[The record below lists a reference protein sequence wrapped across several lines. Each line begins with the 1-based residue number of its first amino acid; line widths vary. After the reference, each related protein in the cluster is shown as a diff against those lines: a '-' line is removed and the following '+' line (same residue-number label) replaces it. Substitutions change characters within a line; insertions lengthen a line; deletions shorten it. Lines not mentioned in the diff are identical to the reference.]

1 MRKTVGKIIAVVL
14 IIAVSM
20 ETFMVD
26 SGVVRAKTQ
35 DVFPDQDVFLTEDGW
50 YYCYENYNVI
60 VDLGGEEYKEY
71 EGIKICGYDGE
82 EKELKVPEKI
92 DGKVV
97 WAIDTNAFWQSDIQ
111 SISLPEN
118 LIDIGVM
125 AFNDCKKLERV
136 TIYECEEK
144 LNYVDKGYVS
154 ASAFSGCES
163 LEEITLPKQIQW
175 IGMQAFEHCYNLKEI
190 VIPEGVE
197 RIGQMA
203 FQHCRSLESIQF
215 PDSLETIEY
224 IAFIGCKSLKS
235 VELPKNLK
243 TVGQSIM
250 KDCTSLERIEIP
262 GSLKVINECA
272 FSGCT
277 ALKEVVILSGT
288 QEITNLSFENCASL
302 ERIVIPPTV
311 RRIDTTAF
319 EGCGDVTIYTTYG
332 TYAQNYAANNEVSYV
347 PEEHVGDVYTA
358 QEDWQYK
365 IIEDGV
371 ELVYYAGTASQVS
384 IPATLDGKPVT
395 SIGDI
400 AFFPWDSG
408 ENTTLKELIIPEGI
422 KNIGESAFENCCGL
436 EELILP
442 FSLET
447 IGDKAF
453 YNCKN
458 LESIAIQKNVTKIG
472 KETFGNCEKLTI
484 YGVDYTYPISY
495 ARKNNISYVASRNPD
510 YDYDDDQEDDVTVT
524 PAITGGAVSPA
535 EPTDQVTG
543 TPAAEPTGQV
553 TGTPTATPT
562 GQVTGAPTGTPTA
575 SLTEQVTPTVK
586 PTGQVTGTPT
596 AIPTGQ
602 VTGTPTAT
610 PTGQITK
617 IPTRPTVKPTVKITA
632 TPTPVKVPKVQKVSG
647 LKVSARKKAL
657 TVSWKKLSNITGYQ
671 LQVSTR
677 KNFKGA
683 KTITLSKS
691 KVKYTAKKLKAK
703 KKYYIRI
710 RGYKT
715 YKSTGGKNAKAYGSW
730 KTVSKKT
737 K

>member
-35 DVFPDQDVFLTEDGW
+35 DVFPDQEVFLTEDGW

-224 IAFIGCKSLKS
+224 IAFIGCRSLKS

-250 KDCTSLERIEIP
+250 KNCTSLERIEIP
-262 GSLKVINECA
+262 GSLKVIDECA

-288 QEITNLSFENCASL
+288 QEITNLSFENCTSL

-311 RRIDTTAF
+311 RKIDTTAF

-384 IPATLDGKPVT
+384 IPATLDGKQVT

-400 AFFPWDSG
+400 AFFPWDSR
-408 ENTTLKELIIPEGI
+408 ENTTLKEFMIPEGI
-422 KNIGESAFENCCGL
+422 KNIGESGFENCCGL

-447 IGDKAF
+447 IGDKVF

-524 PAITGGAVSPA
+524 PAITGGVVSPA
-535 EPTDQVTG
+535 EPTEWV
-543 TPAAEPTGQV
+543 
-553 TGTPTATPT
+553 
-562 GQVTGAPTGTPTA
+562 
-575 SLTEQVTPTVK
+575 
-586 PTGQVTGTPT
+586 
-596 AIPTGQ
+596 
-602 VTGTPTAT
+602 TPTAT

-715 YKSTGGKNAKAYGSW
+715 YKSTGGKKAKAYGSW